1 MSKNIYHEDYGV
13 PYGAKKSILYGDPDT
28 VRLRPSS
35 AAKTFA
41 GYLWNSVQE
50 FFTKVIS

>member
-1 MSKNIYHEDYGV
+1 MRFIVLLTEQ
-13 PYGAKKSILYGDPDT
+13 KKSVLYADSDT

-41 GYLWNSVQE
+41 GYLWNSV
-50 FFTKVIS
+50 